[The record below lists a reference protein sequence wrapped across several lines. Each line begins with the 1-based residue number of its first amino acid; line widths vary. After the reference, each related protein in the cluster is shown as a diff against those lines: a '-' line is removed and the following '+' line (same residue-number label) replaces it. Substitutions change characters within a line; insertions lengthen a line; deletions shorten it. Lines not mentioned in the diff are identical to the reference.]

1 MKSER
6 RHELQHNELAE
17 WIAKA
22 ALAIKPYQ
30 NMLFG
35 GVLAVLVIVAGYA
48 VWARM
53 AADEAAKAWD
63 DVNAVL
69 DSGDVLKLSQVIE
82 DYPRTSAAYMA
93 GLVLADNYLGE
104 GCNRLFTN
112 KASGF
117 DELNKAIRLYDAVR
131 EECRIPSLLER
142 ATFGLARAK
151 EAKGDDKSLKQAEQL
166 YEEVAKK
173 KPSGA
178 FTAAANQRLA
188 DLKQPSTKVFY
199 DQFCKFDPKPA
210 FSKPNDQFEF
220 DSKNLP
226 AEGSTEMP
234 PSKLKLKPK
243 AQADAKPAAEAKPE
257 KAKEDKPAKK

>member
-6 RHELQHNELAE
+6 RHELQHNELAD

-22 ALAIKPYQ
+22 ALTIKPYQ

-35 GVLAVLVIVAGYA
+35 GVLAVVVVIVGYTA
-48 VWARM
+48 WARM
-53 AADEAAKAWD
+53 AASEAAQAWD

-69 DSGDVLKLSQVIE
+69 DSGDILKLSQVID

-93 GLVLADNYLGE
+93 GLVLADNYLAE
-104 GCNRLFTN
+104 GCNRLFTS

-131 EECRIPSLLER
+131 EECRIPSLVER

-166 YEEVAKK
+166 YEQVAEK

-178 FTAAANQRLA
+178 FSAAAAQRLA

-210 FSKPNDQFEF
+210 FSKSNDQLEF

-234 PSKLKLKPK
+234 ASKLKLK
-243 AQADAKPAAEAKPE
+243 AKPQAEAKAAPEAKPE